1 MPEYYAGVGGGNRFG
16 LTFWRHDPSFATRRT
31 RYEWSGALDA
41 SPDGIAI
48 LATILSAENVGC
60 SKRIKATEHVFGFL

>member
-1 MPEYYAGVGGGNRFG
+1 MPEYYAGMGGGNRFK
-16 LTFWRHDPSFATRRT
+16 LIFRHLDPSLAIRRI
-31 RYEWSGALDA
+31 RYESSDELDA
-41 SPDGIAI
+41 SLDGIAI

>member
-1 MPEYYAGVGGGNRFG
+1 LIRASHYRALNTNHLAP
-16 LTFWRHDPSFATRRT
+16 
-31 RYEWSGALDA
+31 LDA